1 MNTVPASDWSSC
13 QVVAVMLV
21 VAGVGVTARLLVAG
35 HSSRQAGGPPYTHH
49 NMSRCGYNEDILDI
63 QQ

>member
-1 MNTVPASDWSSC
+1 
-13 QVVAVMLV
+13 MLV

-35 HSSRQAGGPPYTHH
+35 HSSRQAGGPPYTRQ

>member
-1 MNTVPASDWSSC
+1 MTTVPSSDWSSC

-21 VAGVGVTARLLVAG
+21 VAGLGVTARLLAAG
-35 HSSRQAGGPPYTHH
+35 HSSRQAGGPPYTHQ